1 MIKFREKNN
10 NVNKLID
17 LIYKILNDSYN
28 EYTHK
33 KEKEK
38 LKQNLQNNFKNKS
51 NYIDIEPY
59 LDLNKMLSEYIKNW
73 SLLKYEKSF

>member
-1 MIKFREKNN
+1 MIKFKEKNN

-17 LIYKILNDSYN
+17 LIYQILNDSYN

-38 LKQNLQNNFKNKS
+38 LKQSLQNNFKNKS
-51 NYIDIEPY
+51 NYINIDSY
-59 LDLNKMLSEYIKNW
+59 LDLNKILSEYIKIDP
-73 SLLKYEKSF
+73 Y

>member
-1 MIKFREKNN
+1 MIKFKEKNN

-17 LIYKILNDSYN
+17 LIYQILNDSYN

-38 LKQNLQNNFKNKS
+38 LKQKLQNNFKNKS
-51 NYIDIEPY
+51 NYINIEPY
-59 LDLNKMLSEYIKNW
+59 LDLNKILSEYIKI
-73 SLLKYEKSF
+73 

>member
-38 LKQNLQNNFKNKS
+38 IKQNLQNNFKNKS
-51 NYIDIEPY
+51 NYINIEPY
-59 LDLNKMLSEYIKNW
+59 LDLNNMLSEYIKI
-73 SLLKYEKSF
+73 

>member
-1 MIKFREKNN
+1 MIKFKEKNN

-33 KEKEK
+33 KEKEM
-38 LKQNLQNNFKNKS
+38 LKQSLQNNFKNKS
-51 NYIDIEPY
+51 NYINIDSY
-59 LDLNKMLSEYIKNW
+59 LDLNKILSNYIKIDP
-73 SLLKYEKSF
+73 Y

>member
-1 MIKFREKNN
+1 MIKFRENNN

-38 LKQNLQNNFKNKS
+38 IKQNLQNNFKNKI
-51 NYIDIEPY
+51 NNINIDPY
-59 LDLNKMLSEYIKNW
+59 LDLNKVFSKYIKIDP
-73 SLLKYEKSF
+73 Y

>member
-10 NVNKLID
+10 NVDKLID

-28 EYTHK
+28 NYISE
-33 KEKEK
+33 KEKEE
-38 LKQNLQNNFKNKS
+38 LKQKLQNNLKNKS

-59 LDLNKMLSEYIKNW
+59 LDLNKMLSEYIKI
-73 SLLKYEKSF
+73 

>member
-28 EYTHK
+28 AYTHK

-38 LKQNLQNNFKNKS
+38 IKQNLQDNFKNKI
-51 NYIDIEPY
+51 NNINIEPY
-59 LDLNKMLSEYIKNW
+59 LDLNKMLSV
-73 SLLKYEKSF
+73 

>member
-28 EYTHK
+28 NYISE

-38 LKQNLQNNFKNKS
+38 LKQKLQNNLKNKS
-51 NYIDIEPY
+51 DYINIDPY
-59 LDLNKMLSEYIKNW
+59 LDLNNMLSKY
-73 SLLKYEKSF
+73 LKIDPY

>member
-38 LKQNLQNNFKNKS
+38 LKQNLQDNFKNKI
-51 NYIDIEPY
+51 NNINIDPY
-59 LDLNKMLSEYIKNW
+59 LDLNKVFSEYIKIDP
-73 SLLKYEKSF
+73 Y

>member
-1 MIKFREKNN
+1 MIKFRENNN

-38 LKQNLQNNFKNKS
+38 IKQNLQNNFKNKI
-51 NYIDIEPY
+51 NNINIDPY
-59 LDLNKMLSEYIKNW
+59 LDLNKVFSEYIKIDP
-73 SLLKYEKSF
+73 Y

>member
-17 LIYKILNDSYN
+17 LIYQILNDSYN

-38 LKQNLQNNFKNKS
+38 LKQSLQNNFKNKS
-51 NYIDIEPY
+51 NYINIDSY
-59 LDLNKMLSEYIKNW
+59 LDLNKILSDYIKIHP
-73 SLLKYEKSF
+73 Y

>member
-28 EYTHK
+28 EYIHK

-38 LKQNLQNNFKNKS
+38 LKQSLQNNFKNKI
-51 NYIDIEPY
+51 NNINIDPY
-59 LDLNKMLSEYIKNW
+59 LDLDLNKILSNYIKIDP
-73 SLLKYEKSF
+73 Y

>member
-17 LIYKILNDSYN
+17 LIYQILNDSYN

-38 LKQNLQNNFKNKS
+38 LKQNLQDNFKNKI
-51 NYIDIEPY
+51 NNINIDPY
-59 LDLNKMLSEYIKNW
+59 LDLNKVFSEYIKIDP
-73 SLLKYEKSF
+73 Y

>member
-1 MIKFREKNN
+1 MIKFKEKNN

-17 LIYKILNDSYN
+17 LIYQILNDSYN

-38 LKQNLQNNFKNKS
+38 LKQSLQNNFKNKS
-51 NYIDIEPY
+51 NYINIDSY
-59 LDLNKMLSEYIKNW
+59 LYLNKILSNYIKIDP
-73 SLLKYEKSF
+73 Y

>member
-1 MIKFREKNN
+1 MIKFKEKNN

-17 LIYKILNDSYN
+17 LIYQILNDSYN

-38 LKQNLQNNFKNKS
+38 LKQSLQNNFKNKI
-51 NYIDIEPY
+51 NNINIDSY
-59 LDLNKMLSEYIKNW
+59 LDLNKILYNYIKIDP
-73 SLLKYEKSF
+73 Y

>member
-10 NVNKLID
+10 NLNKLID

-28 EYTHK
+28 NYISE

-38 LKQNLQNNFKNKS
+38 LKQKLQNNFKNKI

-59 LDLNKMLSEYIKNW
+59 LDLNKMLSKYIKIDP
-73 SLLKYEKSF
+73 Y

>member
-38 LKQNLQNNFKNKS
+38 IKQNLQDNFNNKIN
-51 NYIDIEPY
+51 NINIEPY
-59 LDLNKMLSEYIKNW
+59 LDLNKMLSV
-73 SLLKYEKSF
+73 

>member
-10 NVNKLID
+10 NVNKIID

-38 LKQNLQNNFKNKS
+38 LKQNLQDNFKNKI
-51 NYIDIEPY
+51 NNINIDPY
-59 LDLNKMLSEYIKNW
+59 LDLNKVFSEYIKIDP
-73 SLLKYEKSF
+73 Y

>member
-10 NVNKLID
+10 NVNKLIV

-38 LKQNLQNNFKNKS
+38 IKQNLQDNFKNKI
-51 NYIDIEPY
+51 NNINIEPY
-59 LDLNKMLSEYIKNW
+59 LDLNKMLSV
-73 SLLKYEKSF
+73 

>member
-1 MIKFREKNN
+1 MIKFKEKKN

-17 LIYKILNDSYN
+17 LIYQILNDSYN

-38 LKQNLQNNFKNKS
+38 IKQNLQNNFKNKS
-51 NYIDIEPY
+51 NYINIDSY
-59 LDLNKMLSEYIKNW
+59 LDLNKILSDYIKIHP
-73 SLLKYEKSF
+73 Y

>member
-38 LKQNLQNNFKNKS
+38 IKQNLQNNFKNKS
-51 NYIDIEPY
+51 NYINIEPY
-59 LDLNKMLSEYIKNW
+59 LDLNKMLSEYIKIDP
-73 SLLKYEKSF
+73 Y

>member
-1 MIKFREKNN
+1 MIKFKEKNN

-17 LIYKILNDSYN
+17 LIYQILNDSYN

-38 LKQNLQNNFKNKS
+38 LKQSLQNNFKNKS
-51 NYIDIEPY
+51 NYINIDSY
-59 LDLNKMLSEYIKNW
+59 LDLNKIVSEYIKI
-73 SLLKYEKSF
+73 

>member
-1 MIKFREKNN
+1 MIKFKEKNN

-17 LIYKILNDSYN
+17 LIYQILNDSYK

-38 LKQNLQNNFKNKS
+38 LKQSLQNNFKNKS
-51 NYIDIEPY
+51 NYINIDSY
-59 LDLNKMLSEYIKNW
+59 LDLNKILSNYIKIDP
-73 SLLKYEKSF
+73 Y

>member
-1 MIKFREKNN
+1 MIKFKEKNN

-17 LIYKILNDSYN
+17 LIYQILNDSYN

-38 LKQNLQNNFKNKS
+38 LKQKLQNNFKNKS
-51 NYIDIEPY
+51 NYINIDSY
-59 LDLNKMLSEYIKNW
+59 LDLNKILSNYIKIDP
-73 SLLKYEKSF
+73 Y

>member
-1 MIKFREKNN
+1 MIKFKEKNN

-17 LIYKILNDSYN
+17 LIYQILNDSYN

-38 LKQNLQNNFKNKS
+38 LKQSLQNNFKNKS

-59 LDLNKMLSEYIKNW
+59 LDLNKILSDYIKIHP
-73 SLLKYEKSF
+73 Y

>member
-28 EYTHK
+28 NYISE

-38 LKQNLQNNFKNKS
+38 LKQKLQNNFKNKS
-51 NYIDIEPY
+51 NYINIEPY
-59 LDLNKMLSEYIKNW
+59 LGLNKMLSEYIKIDP
-73 SLLKYEKSF
+73 Y

>member
-10 NVNKLID
+10 DVNKLID

-28 EYTHK
+28 NYISE

-38 LKQNLQNNFKNKS
+38 LKQKLQNNFKNKI
-51 NYIDIEPY
+51 NNINIDQY
-59 LDLNKMLSEYIKNW
+59 LDLNKVFSEYIKIDP
-73 SLLKYEKSF
+73 Y

>member
-1 MIKFREKNN
+1 MIKFKEKNN

-17 LIYKILNDSYN
+17 LIYQILNDSYN

-38 LKQNLQNNFKNKS
+38 LKQSLQNNFKNKS
-51 NYIDIEPY
+51 NYINIDPY
-59 LDLNKMLSEYIKNW
+59 LDLNKLSEYIKIGP
-73 SLLKYEKSF
+73 Y

>member
-1 MIKFREKNN
+1 MIKFKEKNN

-28 EYTHK
+28 EYIHK

-38 LKQNLQNNFKNKS
+38 LKQSLQNNFKNKS
-51 NYIDIEPY
+51 NYINIDSY
-59 LDLNKMLSEYIKNW
+59 LDLNKILSNYIKIDP
-73 SLLKYEKSF
+73 Y

>member
-1 MIKFREKNN
+1 MIKFKEKNN

-38 LKQNLQNNFKNKS
+38 LKQSLQNNFKNKS
-51 NYIDIEPY
+51 NYINIDSY
-59 LDLNKMLSEYIKNW
+59 LDLNKILSNYIKIDP
-73 SLLKYEKSF
+73 Y

>member
-38 LKQNLQNNFKNKS
+38 LKQNLQDNFKNKI
-51 NYIDIEPY
+51 NNINIDSY
-59 LDLNKMLSEYIKNW
+59 LDLNKILSDYIKIHP
-73 SLLKYEKSF
+73 Y

>member
-1 MIKFREKNN
+1 MIKFKEKNN

-17 LIYKILNDSYN
+17 LIYQILNDSYN

-38 LKQNLQNNFKNKS
+38 LKQSLQNNFKNKS
-51 NYIDIEPY
+51 NYINIDSY
-59 LDLNKMLSEYIKNW
+59 LDLNKILSDYIKINP
-73 SLLKYEKSF
+73 Y

>member
-28 EYTHK
+28 EYIHK

-38 LKQNLQNNFKNKS
+38 LKQNLQNNFKNKI
-51 NYIDIEPY
+51 NNINIDPY
-59 LDLNKMLSEYIKNW
+59 LDLNKVFSEYIKIDP
-73 SLLKYEKSF
+73 Y

>member
-10 NVNKLID
+10 NINKLID

-28 EYTHK
+28 NYISE

-38 LKQNLQNNFKNKS
+38 LKLKLQNNFKNKS

-59 LDLNKMLSEYIKNW
+59 LDLNKMLSEYIKINT
-73 SLLKYEKSF
+73 Y